1 MERQEALR
9 LLNASTAFEF
19 LEDKVVIRDERLLAV
34 VAELR
39 SREGYAPK
47 ADLTYLP
54 YSPERR
60 AVPRLS

>member
-9 LLNASTAFEF
+9 LLSVSTVFEF
-19 LEDKVVIRDERLLAV
+19 LEDKVVLRDERLLAV

-39 SREGYAPK
+39 SREGYARK
-47 ADLTYLP
+47 ADPAYLP

-60 AVPRLS
+60 AVPRLG